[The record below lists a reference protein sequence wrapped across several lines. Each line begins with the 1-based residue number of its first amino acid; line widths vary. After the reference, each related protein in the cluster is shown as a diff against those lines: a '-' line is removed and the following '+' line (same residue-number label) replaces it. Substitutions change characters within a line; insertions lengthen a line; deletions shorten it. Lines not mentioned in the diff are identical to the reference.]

1 MTFPFEGC
9 ASGKAAGSRMKRY
22 LWTILVFGFA
32 TSSLAHEGH
41 QPLPTKGV
49 QVDLAKGRIAL
60 SKTARDLIDVRTVEV
75 EQREGTEQLRA
86 YATLVSPWTKYA
98 VVTSRLSGR
107 VVTLLVRPGDVV
119 EAGQVLAELDS
130 LDLHTLRLDYQKARN
145 DVELSG
151 QILEALEPAAKSGA
165 VSGQRLLESQL
176 THQQNLNT
184 LRVLQ
189 SKAAALNMDEGK
201 LAAGQEQPLS
211 LPLQS
216 LVRGVV
222 VHSDLA
228 VGKFVEPTEHLMDV
242 VDLSTVWV
250 KIGVLE
256 RDWHRVAAGQSVR
269 LTVSGLPGQVFET
282 QVDKLGAMLDPLTH
296 QSIAWAEVRNADN
309 ATIFRPGMNG
319 QAQLAWTSRRS
330 VLSVPAEAVQSD
342 GAERY
347 VLIEESQLKDG
358 SEYQKVSVVVGRQS
372 SGRVEILAGKL
383 LPGDRVV
390 TRGGHPL
397 SSLFFLGVLRI
408 GPETARTIGL
418 KVEPVSEQVVER
430 IQSFDGGLEIP
441 PQHRTMASSQF
452 GGKLVSLRVDRGQS
466 VRAGDV
472 LGELTSLELR
482 DIQLELL
489 RAHLDGA
496 MWRETLARRRSAGD
510 AVSRRMVLETEG
522 RVKTFDTQIESLRQ
536 KLQMLGITPQQIDEM
551 LMTGRVIDA
560 LPVRAPIDG
569 AVVALDRILGQV
581 VRADEPLFEIHD
593 TSEIR
598 VQAFIGE
605 RDSAVVKVGQK
616 ARIRLVAYP
625 DLNVEGAVSS
635 IGAVVGV
642 DSRTQAAWI
651 EFTSPASVPLQH
663 NMAARV
669 SLTTDRPKPTL
680 SVPLNAIVRD
690 GLRNFVFVQK
700 TDGTFERRNI
710 EVGRIDDRLA
720 EVKVGVLRGEM
731 VATGGV
737 TQLQTAYAAVR

>member
-1 MTFPFEGC
+1 
-9 ASGKAAGSRMKRY
+9 MKRFV
-22 LWTILVFGFA
+22 WLVLVCVTTAPAFG
-32 TSSLAHEGH
+32 HEGH

-49 QVDLAKGRIAL
+49 RVDLAKGRITL
-60 SKTARDLIDVRTVEV
+60 SKAARELIDVRTSEV
-75 EQREGTEQLRA
+75 EQREGTERLRA
-86 YATLVSPWTKYA
+86 YATLIAPWTKYA

-107 VVTLLVRPGDVV
+107 VVTLPVRPGDFV

-130 LDLHTLRLDYQKARN
+130 LDLHTLRLDYQEARN
-145 DVELSG
+145 DIDLSG
-151 QILEALEPAAKSGA
+151 KILEGLEPAAKSGA
-165 VSGQRLLESQL
+165 VSGQRLLEAQL

-189 SKAAALNMDEGK
+189 SKAAALNIAED
-201 LAAGQEQPLS
+201 LLTADQEQPLR

-256 RDWHRVAAGQSVR
+256 RDWHRVSTGQSVR

-282 QVDKLGAMLDPLTH
+282 KVDKLGAMLDPLTH
-296 QSIAWAEVRNADN
+296 QSLAWAEVRNAEN
-309 ATIFRPGMNG
+309 AATFRPGMNG
-319 QAQLAWTSRRS
+319 QAELAWTSRKS
-330 VLSVPAEAVQSD
+330 VLSVPSEAVQSD

-347 VLIEESQLKDG
+347 VLVEESELKDG
-358 SEYQKVSVVVGRQS
+358 SEYQKVAVVVGRQS
-372 SGRVEILAGKL
+372 SGRTEILAGKL

-408 GPETARTIGL
+408 GPETGRTIGL
-418 KVEPVSEQVVER
+418 KVEPVSEHVVER
-430 IQSFDGGLEIP
+430 IQSFDGGLDIP
-441 PQHRTMASSQF
+441 PNHRTMASSQL
-452 GGKLVSLRVDRGQS
+452 GGKLVSLRVDRGQP

-472 LGELTSLELR
+472 LAEIASLELR

-496 MWRETLARRRSAGD
+496 LWRDTLARRRAAGD
-510 AVSRRMVLETEG
+510 AMPRRTILETEG
-522 RVKTFDTQIESLRQ
+522 QVKTFDTQTAGLRQ
-536 KLQMLGITPQQIDEM
+536 KLLMLGITTPQMDEV
-551 LMTGRVIDA
+551 LKTGRVIDA

-569 AVVALDRILGQV
+569 AVVDFDRMLGQV
-581 VRADEPLFEIHD
+581 VRADESLFEIHD
-593 TSEIR
+593 ISQIR
-598 VQAFIGE
+598 VQAFVGE
-605 RDSAVVKVGQK
+605 RDSALVQLGQK

-625 DLNVEGAVSS
+625 DLSAEGTVTR
-635 IGAVVGV
+635 IGPVVGV

-651 EFTSPASVPLQH
+651 EFTSPPSVPLQH

-669 SLTTDRPKPTL
+669 TLTTDRPAPTL
-680 SVPLNAIVRD
+680 AVPLNAIVRD

-700 TDGTFERRNI
+700 SDGTFERRRL
-710 EVGRIDDRLA
+710 EVGRADDRLV
-720 EVKVGVLRGEM
+720 EVKSGLQRGET

-737 TQLQTAYAAVR
+737 TQIQTAYAAVR

>member
-1 MTFPFEGC
+1 
-9 ASGKAAGSRMKRY
+9 MKRFV
-22 LWTILVFGFA
+22 WLVLVCVTTAPAFG
-32 TSSLAHEGH
+32 HEGH

-49 QVDLAKGRIAL
+49 RVDLAKGRITL
-60 SKTARDLIDVRTVEV
+60 SKAARELIDVRTSEV
-75 EQREGTEQLRA
+75 EQREGTERLRA
-86 YATLVSPWTKYA
+86 YATLIAPWTKYA

-107 VVTLLVRPGDVV
+107 VVTLPVRPGDFV

-130 LDLHTLRLDYQKARN
+130 LDLHTLRLDYQEARN
-145 DVELSG
+145 DIDLSG
-151 QILEALEPAAKSGA
+151 KILEGLEPAAKSGA
-165 VSGQRLLESQL
+165 VSGQRLLEAQL

-189 SKAAALNMDEGK
+189 SKATALNIAED
-201 LAAGQEQPLS
+201 LLTADQEQPLRM
-211 LPLQS
+211 PVQS
-216 LVRGVV
+216 PVRGVV

-256 RDWHRVAAGQSVR
+256 RDWHRVAIGQSVR
-269 LTVSGLPGQVFET
+269 LTVSGLPGQTFET
-282 QVDKLGAMLDPLTH
+282 KIDKLGAMLDPLTH
-296 QSIAWAEVRNADN
+296 QSLAWAEVRNAEN
-309 ATIFRPGMNG
+309 AATFRPGMNG
-319 QAQLAWTSRRS
+319 QAELTWRSRKS
-330 VLSVPAEAVQSD
+330 VQSVPSEAVQSD

-347 VLIEESQLKDG
+347 VLVEESELKDG
-358 SEYQKVSVVVGRQS
+358 SEYQKVAVVVGRQS

-430 IQSFDGGLEIP
+430 IQSFDGGLDIP
-441 PQHRTMASSQF
+441 PNHRTMASSQL
-452 GGKLVSLRVDRGQS
+452 GGKLVSLRVDRGQP

-472 LGELTSLELR
+472 LAEIASLELR
-482 DIQLELL
+482 DIQLDLL

-496 MWRETLARRRSAGD
+496 MWRDTLARRRTAGD
-510 AVSRRMVLETEG
+510 AVPRRTILETEG
-522 RVKTFDTQIESLRQ
+522 QVKTFDTQTAGLRQ
-536 KLQMLGITPQQIDEM
+536 KLLMLGITMPQIDEV
-551 LMTGRVIDA
+551 LKTGRVIDA

-569 AVVALDRILGQV
+569 AVVDFDRMLGQV
-581 VRADEPLFEIHD
+581 VRADESLFEIHD
-593 TSEIR
+593 ISQIR
-598 VQAFIGE
+598 VQAFVGE
-605 RDSAVVKVGQK
+605 RDSALVQLGQK

-625 DLNVEGAVSS
+625 DLAAEGTVTR
-635 IGAVVGV
+635 IGPVVGV

-651 EFTSPASVPLQH
+651 EFTWPPSVPLQH

-669 SLTTDRPKPTL
+669 TLTTSRPSPSLAIPL
-680 SVPLNAIVRD
+680 SAIVRD
-690 GLRNFVFVQK
+690 GLRSFAFVQK
-700 TDGTFERRNI
+700 ADGPFDRRRI
-710 EVGRIDDRLA
+710 ELGRADDRLV
-720 EVKVGVLRGEM
+720 EVKSGLVRGET

-737 TQLQTAYAAVR
+737 TQIQTAYAAIR

>member
-1 MTFPFEGC
+1 
-9 ASGKAAGSRMKRY
+9 MKRFVW
-22 LWTILVFGFA
+22 LLLVCVTTAPAFG
-32 TSSLAHEGH
+32 HEGH

-49 QVDLAKGRIAL
+49 RVDLAKGRITL
-60 SKTARDLIDVRTVEV
+60 SKAARDLIDVRTVEV
-75 EQREGTEQLRA
+75 EQREGTERLRA
-86 YATLVSPWTKYA
+86 YATLVAPWTKYA

-107 VVTLLVRPGDVV
+107 VVSLPARPGDVV
-119 EAGQVLAELDS
+119 EVGQVLAELDS

-145 DVELSG
+145 DIDLSG
-151 QILEALEPAAKSGA
+151 KILEGLEPAAKSGA
-165 VSGQRLLESQL
+165 ASGQRLLEAQL
-176 THQQNLNT
+176 THQQNLNA

-189 SKAAALNMDEGK
+189 SKAVALNIDEEK
-201 LAAGQEQPLS
+201 LAAEQEQPLR

-269 LTVSGLPGQVFET
+269 LTVSGLPGQLFET
-282 QVDKLGAMLDPLTH
+282 KVDKLGVMLDPLTH
-296 QSIAWAEVRNADN
+296 QSVAWAEVRNSEN
-309 ATIFRPGMNG
+309 AAMFRPGMNG
-319 QAQLAWTSRRS
+319 QAELAWMSRKS

-347 VLIEESQLKDG
+347 VLVEESQLKDG

-418 KVEPVSEQVVER
+418 KVEPVSAQVVER
-430 IQSFDGGLEIP
+430 IQSFDGGLDIP
-441 PQHRTMASSQF
+441 PNHRTMASSQL
-452 GGKLVSLRVDRGQS
+452 GGKLVNLRVDRGQS
-466 VRAGDV
+466 VQAGDV
-472 LGELTSLELR
+472 LAEIASLELR
-482 DIQLELL
+482 DIQLNLL
-489 RAHLDGA
+489 RSHLDGA
-496 MWRETLARRRSAGD
+496 MWRDTLARRRTAGD
-510 AVSRRMVLETEG
+510 AVPRRTILETEG
-522 RVKTFDTQIESLRQ
+522 QVKTFDTQTAGLRQ
-536 KLQMLGITPQQIDEM
+536 KLMMLGITTPQIDEV
-551 LMTGRVIDA
+551 LKTGRVIDA
-560 LPVRAPIDG
+560 LPVRASIDG
-569 AVVALDRILGQV
+569 AVVDFDRMLGQV
-581 VRADEPLFEIHD
+581 VRADESLFEIHD
-593 TSEIR
+593 ISQVR
-598 VQAFIGE
+598 VQAFVGE

-625 DLNVEGAVSS
+625 DLNVEGTVAR
-635 IGAVVGV
+635 IGPVVGA

-651 EFTSPASVPLQH
+651 EFTSPPTVPLQH

-669 SLTTDRPKPTL
+669 TLTTERPAPTL
-680 SVPLNAIVRD
+680 AVPMSAIVRD
-690 GLRNFVFVQK
+690 GLRNFVFVLK
-700 TDGTFERRNI
+700 SDGTFERRRI
-710 EVGRIDDRLA
+710 EVGRTDDRLV
-720 EVKVGVLRGEM
+720 EVKSGLQRGET

-737 TQLQTAYAAVR
+737 TQIQTAYAAVR

>member
-1 MTFPFEGC
+1 
-9 ASGKAAGSRMKRY
+9 MKRFV
-22 LWTILVFGFA
+22 WLVLVCVTTAPAFG
-32 TSSLAHEGH
+32 HEGH

-49 QVDLAKGRIAL
+49 RVDLAKGRITL
-60 SKTARDLIDVRTVEV
+60 SKAARELIDVRTSEV
-75 EQREGTEQLRA
+75 EQREGTERLRA
-86 YATLVSPWTKYA
+86 YATLIAPWTKYA

-107 VVTLLVRPGDVV
+107 VVTLRVRPGDFV

-145 DVELSG
+145 DIDLSG
-151 QILEALEPAAKSGA
+151 KILEGLEPAAKSGA
-165 VSGQRLLESQL
+165 VSGQRLLEAQL
-176 THQQNLNT
+176 TNQQNLNT

-189 SKAAALNMDEGK
+189 SKATALNIAED
-201 LAAGQEQPLS
+201 LLTADQEQPLRM
-211 LPLQS
+211 PVQS
-216 LVRGVV
+216 PVRGVV

-256 RDWHRVAAGQSVR
+256 RDWHRVAIGQSVR
-269 LTVSGLPGQVFET
+269 LTVSGLPGQTFET
-282 QVDKLGAMLDPLTH
+282 KIDKLGAMLDPLTH
-296 QSIAWAEVRNADN
+296 QSLAWAEVRNAEN
-309 ATIFRPGMNG
+309 AATFRPGMNG
-319 QAQLAWTSRRS
+319 QAELTWRSRKS
-330 VLSVPAEAVQSD
+330 VQSVPSEAVQSD

-347 VLIEESQLKDG
+347 VLVEESELKDG
-358 SEYQKVSVVVGRQS
+358 SEYQKVAVVVGRQS

-430 IQSFDGGLEIP
+430 IQSFDGGLDIP
-441 PQHRTMASSQF
+441 PNHRTMASSQL
-452 GGKLVSLRVDRGQS
+452 GGKLVSLRVDRGQP

-472 LGELTSLELR
+472 LAEIASLELR
-482 DIQLELL
+482 DIQLDLL

-496 MWRETLARRRSAGD
+496 MWRDTLARRRTAGD
-510 AVSRRMVLETEG
+510 AVPRRTILETEG
-522 RVKTFDTQIESLRQ
+522 QVKTFDTQTAGLRQ
-536 KLQMLGITPQQIDEM
+536 KLLMLGITMPQIDEV
-551 LMTGRVIDA
+551 LKTGRVIDA

-569 AVVALDRILGQV
+569 AVVDFDRMLGQV
-581 VRADEPLFEIHD
+581 VRADESLFEIHD
-593 TSEIR
+593 ISQIR
-598 VQAFIGE
+598 VQAFVGE
-605 RDSAVVKVGQK
+605 RDSALVQLGQK

-625 DLNVEGAVSS
+625 DLAAEGTVTR
-635 IGAVVGV
+635 IGPVVGV

-651 EFTSPASVPLQH
+651 EFTWPPSVPLQH

-669 SLTTDRPKPTL
+669 TLTTSRPSPSLAIPL
-680 SVPLNAIVRD
+680 SAIVRD
-690 GLRNFVFVQK
+690 GLRSFAFVQK
-700 TDGTFERRNI
+700 ADGTFDRRRI
-710 EVGRIDDRLA
+710 ELGRADDRLV
-720 EVKVGVLRGEM
+720 EVKSGLVRGET

-737 TQLQTAYAAVR
+737 TQIQTAYAAIR